1 MGLKARRESY
11 MDFIQGKIKCYHFI
25 QDLDGNL
32 SQVETGLTDVSF
44 VDNKEYRNLV
54 QQLL

>member
-1 MGLKARRESY
+1 MGLKGRRESY
-11 MDFIQGKIKCYHFI
+11 MDFIRGKIKCYHFI
-25 QDLDGNL
+25 QDFDGNL
-32 SQVETGLTDVSF
+32 SQVETGLTDVSL